1 MNNTN
6 ASTVNVQLT
15 PDEISILANY
25 LSCEISRIDDEML
38 NSSHKRQLQK
48 EFKKLYEKLNAFV
61 LPISFSF
68 EDEI

>member
-15 PDEISILANY
+15 PDEISMIANS
-25 LSCEISRIDDEML
+25 LSYELSAVTNKDLD
-38 NSSHKRQLQK
+38 SSYKK
-48 EFKKLYEKLNAFV
+48 ELKKLYERLTT
-61 LPISFSF
+61 L

>member
-15 PDEISILANY
+15 PDEISMIANS
-25 LSCEISRIDDEML
+25 LSYELWAVTNKDLD
-38 NSSHKRQLQK
+38 SSYKK
-48 EFKKLYEKLNAFV
+48 ELKKLYERLTT
-61 LPISFSF
+61 L

>member
-15 PDEISILANY
+15 PDQISMIANS
-25 LSCEISRIDDEML
+25 LSYELGVSGNKDLD
-38 NSSHKRQLQK
+38 SSYKREL
-48 EFKKLYEKLNAFV
+48 EELYERLST
-61 LPISFSF
+61 L

>member
-15 PDEISILANY
+15 PDEISMIANS
-25 LSCEISRIDDEML
+25 LSYELSVLGNKGIDPPY
-38 NSSHKRQLQK
+38 KK
-48 EFKKLYEKLNAFV
+48 ELEKLYERLST
-61 LPISFSF
+61 L

>member
-15 PDEISILANY
+15 LDEISMIANS
-25 LSCEISRIDDEML
+25 LSYELSAVTNKDLD
-38 NSSHKRQLQK
+38 SSYKK
-48 EFKKLYEKLNAFV
+48 ELRKLYEKLST
-61 LPISFSF
+61 L

>member
-15 PDEISILANY
+15 PDEISMIANS
-25 LSCEISRIDDEML
+25 LSYELWAVTNKNL
-38 NSSHKRQLQK
+38 NYSYKK
-48 EFKKLYEKLNAFV
+48 ELKKLYERLST
-61 LPISFSF
+61 L

>member
-15 PDEISILANY
+15 PDEISMIANS
-25 LSCEISRIDDEML
+25 LSYELSAFTNKDLD
-38 NSSHKRQLQK
+38 SSYKK
-48 EFKKLYEKLNAFV
+48 ELKKLYERLST
-61 LPISFSF
+61 L

>member
-6 ASTVNVQLT
+6 ASTINVQLT
-15 PDEISILANY
+15 PDEISIIVNY
-25 LSCEISRIDDEML
+25 LSCELTRINHDML
-38 NSSHKRQLQK
+38 NSSHKRGLEK
-48 EFKKLYEKLNAFV
+48 EMKKLYEKLNAFV

>member
-15 PDEISILANY
+15 PDEISMIANS
-25 LSCEISRIDDEML
+25 LSYELSAVRNKDLD
-38 NSSHKRQLQK
+38 SSYKK
-48 EFKKLYEKLNAFV
+48 ELRKLYERLST
-61 LPISFSF
+61 L